1 MMIMAGFREEAS
13 HAWSEDSVRIIAT
26 PSAFAKAS
34 LYYVQEAGQFRT
46 MPSYFTERE
55 SLDSYLIV
63 YTTKGRGH
71 LTYEGKNYSVEYNQL
86 FFLDCRKYQYYRT
99 DPNDLWEMKWIHFN
113 GSSSKAYYDRFAA
126 SGNPVVSLRPDSRI
140 SGLMQEIVD
149 LHRYKTIQTELSGS
163 RLVVDLL
170 TELLLGDQDRD
181 VSSDP
186 GIPDYVRS
194 VMSHYDRHY
203 SRKLTLEEISAA
215 FSVDKYHLSKAFKR
229 YTGFSPNE
237 YLINTR
243 ITRAKELLRFTDM
256 PVAEIASAVGVD
268 NVSHFI
274 NLFRGRETYTPLAF
288 RKIWQQS

>member
-1 MMIMAGFREEAS
+1 MAGYREEAS
-13 HAWSEDSVRIIAT
+13 HAWTEDSVRTIAT

-46 MPSYFTERE
+46 LPSYFTERE

-63 YTTKGRGH
+63 YTTKGSGY
-71 LTYEGKNYSVEYNQL
+71 LTYEDKNYKVASHQL

-99 DPNDLWEMKWIHFN
+99 DPDDLWEMMWIHFN

-126 SGNPVVSLRPDSRI
+126 SGNPVVSLRADSGI
-140 SGLMQEIVD
+140 SGIMREIVD
-149 LHRYKTIQTELSGS
+149 LHRHKTIQTELSGS
-163 RLVVDLL
+163 RLIVDLL

-186 GIPDYVRS
+186 GIPAYIRS

-203 SRKLTLEEISAA
+203 SRKLTLDDVSSD
-215 FSVDKYHLSKAFKR
+215 FSVDKYHLSKEFKR

-256 PVAEIASAVGVD
+256 PVTEISAAVGIE

-274 NLFRGRETYTPLAF
+274 NLFRSRESFTPLAF
-288 RKIWQQS
+288 RKHWQQS